1 VSMLT
6 VDDEL
11 YQQATEAAAA
21 QGKTVDE
28 FVDEALRKALSMVGV
43 RCTVRNGLPVM
54 VVSDNP
60 PHRSLQSAPVP
71 GGGRFFIAQ
80 PDIDVLLALTGS
92 NHAHHQAAH
101 RWFNR
106 EASAGWATCVDLD
119 GLLYLRYTRFQWLP
133 SRR

>member
-11 YQQATEAAAA
+11 YQRATEAAAA

-54 VVSDNP
+54 VVSDNTP
-60 PHRSLQSAPVP
+60 P
-71 GGGRFFIAQ
+71 
-80 PDIDVLLALTGS
+80 IDPSKVR
-92 NHAHHQAAH
+92 Q
-101 RWFNR
+101 
-106 EASAGWATCVDLD
+106 
-119 GLLYLRYTRFQWLP
+119 YLEEEGF
-133 SRR
+133 

>member
-11 YQQATEAAAA
+11 YQRAIEAAAA

-54 VVSDNP
+54 VVSDNTP
-60 PHRSLQSAPVP
+60 P
-71 GGGRFFIAQ
+71 
-80 PDIDVLLALTGS
+80 IDPSKVC
-92 NHAHHQAAH
+92 Q
-101 RWFNR
+101 
-106 EASAGWATCVDLD
+106 
-119 GLLYLRYTRFQWLP
+119 YLEEEGF
-133 SRR
+133 